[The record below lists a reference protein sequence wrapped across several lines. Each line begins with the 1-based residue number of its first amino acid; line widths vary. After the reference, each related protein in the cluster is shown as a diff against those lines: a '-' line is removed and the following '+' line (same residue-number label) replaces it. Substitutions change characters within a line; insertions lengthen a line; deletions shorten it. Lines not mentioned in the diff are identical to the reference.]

1 MVSKNQSILIL
12 PDSINFVQHIKL
24 ISHNANEPFKKELKN
39 YDASNLPPCTAE
51 LHQQILRTHVLQAFS
66 KMHIYGSQ
74 VVYQW
79 MRLTR
84 WEI

>member
-1 MVSKNQSILIL
+1 MYGFKKSI
-12 PDSINFVQHIKL
+12 DINTARFHKFC
-24 ISHNANEPFKKELKN
+24 STYKAHNANEPFKKELKN